1 MSKRTLIIGGGLI
14 GVTTL
19 HELAA
24 RGREVVLLEA
34 RDGLAEG
41 ASQANGGMAT
51 PSMPEPWNSPGV
63 WRHLAASLFDPYA
76 AMKLRFKAIPGL
88 AFWGLQFLHGAQ
100 PRLHHAAAVANF
112 ALARYSLDR
121 IRALTEQFGLDYDGA
136 DCGTMKIFESREAM
150 TEPRRQAELLHSLG
164 QPFEDLDTDGA
175 IAHEPLLASVR
186 ERIAGALFFPADRVG
201 DARKFTLQVAE
212 HARRAGGDVRC
223 GAGASELICERNRVT
238 GVKLNTGEEMRADD
252 IVVATGV
259 DAPALTGPL
268 GVRPPIQPA
277 KGYSLT
283 LTPPAGAVLPGLP
296 VLDDAMHAAV
306 VPLGERIRL
315 VGTAEFAGADRTL
328 RETRIDNLYRL
339 FQRLLPDLA
348 AQTPLSE
355 GAPWTGLRPM
365 SADGPPFIGP
375 TKVGGLWLNCGH
387 GHLGWTMSAGS
398 ASLLA
403 DQMEGVA
410 TAIDPSP
417 YHYTKKRAAW
427 GFW

>member
-14 GVTTL
+14 GATTL
-19 HELAA
+19 YELAA

-34 RDGLAEG
+34 REALAEG
-41 ASQANGGMAT
+41 ASEANGGMAT

-88 AFWGLQFLHGAQ
+88 AFWGLQFLYGSRAS
-100 PRLHHAAAVANF
+100 LHHAAAVANF

-121 IRALTEQFGLDYDGA
+121 IRTLSEQLDLDYDGA

-150 TEPRRQAELLHSLG
+150 AEPRRQAELLHGLG
-164 QPFEDLDTDGA
+164 QPFEELDTNGA
-175 IAHEPLLASVR
+175 VAREPLLEAVR
-186 ERIAGALFFPADRVG
+186 ERIAGALYFPADRVG

-212 HARRAGGDVRC
+212 RACAVGGVVRC
-223 GAGASELICERNRVT
+223 SARVTQLLGDRDRVT
-238 GVKLNTGEEMRADD
+238 GVTLNNGEEMSADD
-252 IVVATGV
+252 VVIATGA
-259 DAPALTGPL
+259 DAPALSRRF
-268 GVRPPIQPA
+268 GVRPPIKPA

-283 LTPPAGAVLPGLP
+283 LSPPPGAALPGLP

-306 VPLGERIRL
+306 VPLGDRIRL
-315 VGTAEFAGADRTL
+315 VGTAEFAGRDRAI
-328 RETRIDNLYRL
+328 RQTRIENLYRL
-339 FQRLLPDLA
+339 FQRILPELA
-348 AQTPLSE
+348 AQTPLSD

-375 TKVGGLWLNCGH
+375 TKTSGLWLNCGH

-398 ASLLA
+398 AGLLA
-403 DQMEGVA
+403 DQMEGAA
-410 TAIDPSP
+410 TAIDPAP
-417 YHYTKKRAAW
+417 YHYTDKRAAW
-427 GFW
+427 GMW